1 MKYNERGEKR
11 RRSGNY
17 MSHDLK
23 ADSGWR
29 IWWQLTRP
37 HTLTASFVPV
47 FLGTMIA
54 ISYTDIH
61 WPLFF
66 AMLFASMLIQ
76 AATNMFNE
84 YYDFARGLDNEK
96 SVGIGGAIVRNGVQ
110 PKTVMQL
117 ALLLYAISIILG
129 IYICIET
136 TWLLAIVGAVSMA
149 IGYFYTGGPY
159 PIAYTPFGE
168 LFSGVFMGMLIVLIA
183 FYIQTGE
190 ITSIAVLLSI
200 PSMLLVAAIMLSN
213 NIRDLVEDKAGGRK
227 TMALLIGR
235 KRAINVLL
243 GLFIASYLWILAL
256 VVMGEITP
264 WALLVILSI
273 KKPIH
278 AIQTF
283 KAHEDPLKVGPA
295 MKDTALTN
303 TIFGFLLG
311 IGLLIGYIL

>member
-1 MKYNERGEKR
+1 
-11 RRSGNY
+11 

-23 ADSGWR
+23 ADTGWR
-29 IWWQLTRP
+29 VWWQLTRP

-54 ISYTDIH
+54 ISHTSID
-61 WPLFF
+61 WLLFF

-96 SVGIGGAIVRNGVQ
+96 SVGIGGAIVRNGVA
-110 PKTVMQL
+110 PKTVLQL
-117 ALLLYAISIILG
+117 AFVLYGISILLG

-136 TWLLAIVGAVSMA
+136 TWLLAVVGAVSMA
-149 IGYFYTGGPY
+149 IGYLYTGGPY

-183 FYIQTGE
+183 FYIQTGQ
-190 ITSIAVLLSI
+190 ITLEAILFSI

-213 NIRDLVEDKAGGRK
+213 NIRDLVGDKESGRR
-227 TMALLIGR
+227 TMAILIGR
-235 KRAINVLL
+235 KNAVTVLL
-243 GLFIASYLWILAL
+243 LLFIVSYLWIITLIIL
-256 VVMGEITP
+256 GLLTP
-264 WALLVILSI
+264 WSLLVILSI

-278 AIQTF
+278 AIRIFRTYE
-283 KAHEDPLKVGPA
+283 HPLEVMPA

-303 TIFGFLLG
+303 TFFGFLFAV
-311 IGLLIGYIL
+311 GLLIGHLF

>member
-1 MKYNERGEKR
+1 
-11 RRSGNY
+11 

-23 ADSGWR
+23 ADTGWR
-29 IWWQLTRP
+29 VWWQLTRP

-54 ISYTDIH
+54 LTYSSIN
-61 WPLFF
+61 WMLFL
-66 AMLFASMLIQ
+66 AMLVASLLIQ

-96 SVGIGGAIVRNGVQ
+96 SVGIGGAIVRNGVA
-110 PKTVMQL
+110 PKTVLQL
-117 ALLLYAISIILG
+117 AFLLYGIAAILG
-129 IYICIET
+129 IYICLET
-136 TWLLAIVGAVSMA
+136 TWLLVIVGAVSMA
-149 IGYFYTGGPY
+149 IGYFYTGGPF

-183 FYIQTGE
+183 FYIQTE
-190 ITSIAVLLSI
+190 QITLLAVLLSI

-213 NIRDLVEDKAGGRK
+213 NIRDIIGDKESGRR
-227 TMALLIGR
+227 TMAILIGR
-235 KRAINVLL
+235 KHAITVLL
-243 GLFIASYLWILAL
+243 LLFIVSYIWIIVMVALGMITLWS
-256 VVMGEITP
+256 
-264 WALLVILSI
+264 LLVLLNI

-278 AIQTF
+278 AIKTF
-283 KAHEDPLKVGPA
+283 RTYEHPLEVMPA

-311 IGLLIGYIL
+311 VGILIGYLL

>member
-1 MKYNERGEKR
+1 
-11 RRSGNY
+11 
-17 MSHDLK
+17 MSHELK

-61 WPLFF
+61 WPLFL
-66 AMLFASMLIQ
+66 AMLVASMLIQ

-84 YYDFARGLDNEK
+84 YYDFTRGLDNEK

-117 ALLLYAISIILG
+117 ALLLYAVSIILG

-136 TWLLAIVGAVSMA
+136 TWLLAVVGAVSMA

-190 ITSIAVLLSI
+190 ITTIALLLSI

-213 NIRDLVEDKAGGRK
+213 NIRDLVGDKESGRK
-227 TMALLIGR
+227 TMAILIGR
-235 KRAINVLL
+235 KRAVNVLL
-243 GLFIASYLWILAL
+243 ALFVISYIWILIL
-256 VVMGEITP
+256 VVLNLVTP
-264 WALLVILSI
+264 WALLVILSV
-273 KKPIH
+273 KKPVH
-278 AIQTF
+278 GIQVF
-283 KAHEDPLKVGPA
+283 KTKEHPLEVMPA
-295 MKDTALTN
+295 MKDT
-303 TIFGFLLG
+303 
-311 IGLLIGYIL
+311 

>member
-1 MKYNERGEKR
+1 
-11 RRSGNY
+11 
-17 MSHDLK
+17 MSHNLK
-23 ADSGWR
+23 ADTGWR

-54 ISYTDIH
+54 ISTTDIH

-84 YYDFARGLDNEK
+84 YYDFARGLDNDK
-96 SVGIGGAIVRNGVQ
+96 SVGIGGAIVRNGVK

-117 ALLLYAISIILG
+117 ALLLYFISILLG
-129 IYICIET
+129 IYICIQT
-136 TWLLAIVGAVSMA
+136 TWLLAVVGAVSMA
-149 IGYFYTGGPY
+149 IGYLYTGGPY

-168 LFSGVFMGMLIVLIA
+168 LFSGIFMGMLIVLIA
-183 FYIQTGE
+183 FFIQSGE
-190 ITSIAVLLSI
+190 ITILALLLSI

-213 NIRDLVEDKAGGRK
+213 NIRDLVGDKESGRK
-227 TMALLIGR
+227 TMAILIGR
-235 KRAINVLL
+235 KRAIDVLI
-243 GLFIASYLWILAL
+243 GLFSVSYIWIIAL
-256 VVMGEITP
+256 VILGVITP
-264 WALLVILSI
+264 WALLVLLSI
-273 KKPIH
+273 KKPLS
-278 AIQTF
+278 AITVF
-283 KAHEDPLKVGPA
+283 KIKEHSFEVMPA

-311 IGLLIGYIL
+311 VALLIEYILL